1 MIIDQKEKINNF
13 FRNLRKIDQ
22 NMTDVFLNEKK
33 GLYYRSETSLKKI
46 EVKKEY
52 LKMIFNSFFFQLN
65 LQERE
70 IYRNKKS
77 LDTSYS
83 LDDSR
88 YRMTFYKEYSSNAIA
103 IRILEQEPWSFKEIG
118 LEKNVTDSILSYNS
132 GLILISG
139 STSAGKS
146 TTMNSIIN
154 SISINNNYHIMT
166 IEDPIEFIYKNDNSY
181 FSQREIGLNV
191 DSYAQAIK
199 DAMRSNPD
207 VIALGEIRDRET
219 AIEALKAS
227 QTGHLVISTIH
238 ADSIINTI
246 ERFIGLFEDENKHI
260 AKSDLSSTLK
270 LIINQKIIPTITNKP
285 LMIYENIYGT
295 MDVLNK
301 IKEDT
306 KQLIQ
311 LRNIMETQGILTID
325 KKLVNLYEK
334 KKITYSTLL
343 ANKTSHLKI

>member
-1 MIIDQKEKINNF
+1 LIIDQKEKINNF